1 MPLEIQ
7 LAVDEDAPRLAAIE
21 RDAYADNGLS
31 PILFPGPF
39 PQDAL
44 ETRASGLIQQRK
56 DDPQMRWVKAV
67 DSETNEIVAWAKWE
81 IIDKPRE
88 AKPSSRTF
96 GQGCNVQACEEYFGG
111 IHQKRHELMHGKFH
125 VCRPLTRHGVFYSLY
140 PDVLKVL
147 DLLQTDPKHQG
158 RGAGSML
165 IKWGTDIADKM
176 RLPAYLESSPKAYKL
191 YQKHGFNTIGVFTMD
206 PKWGYGADVDPNIH
220 FMIRDI
226 PAEA

>member
-7 LAVDEDAPRLAAIE
+7 PAVDEDAPRLAAIE
-21 RDAYADNGLS
+21 RDAYSDNGLS

-39 PQDAL
+39 PEDAL
-44 ETRASGLIQQRK
+44 ETRAQGLIQQRK

-67 DSETNEIVAWAKWE
+67 DSETNDIVAWAKWE
-81 IIDKPRE
+81 IIDQPRE
-88 AKPSSRTF
+88 SKPSSRTF

-111 IHQKRHELMHGKFH
+111 IHQKRHELMDGKYH
-125 VCRPLTRHGVFYSLY
+125 VL
-140 PDVLKVL
+140 L

-191 YQKHGFNTIGVFTMD
+191 YQKHGFNTIDVFTMD
-206 PKWGYGADVDPNIH
+206 PKWGYGPDVDPNIR